1 MIAQLRRQNSC
12 ILRSMATNPKTS
24 DSALLDQVQKA
35 TSQLDLT
42 LSDIQFLRL
51 TQYLELISKWNK
63 VYNLT
68 AIRDLNAMIT
78 HHLVDS
84 LLVSP
89 YIQGEKILDVG
100 TGAGLPGIPLAI
112 LYPEKQFLLLDS
124 KQKKTRFLAQVV
136 IELGLDNV
144 KISSDRIEHF
154 APDALFDTII
164 SRAFSTIAK
173 LLQVAGKLCAQQG
186 QIVFMKGTYP
196 TEELTAVP
204 LGFHLDQ
211 ITRLDIPGVDAERHV
226 AVIKPT

>member
-1 MIAQLRRQNSC
+1 
-12 ILRSMATNPKTS
+12 MATTTTKP
-24 DSALLDQVQKA
+24 DSILLTQVRKA

-42 LSDIQFLRL
+42 LSNIQILKL
-51 TQYLELISKWNK
+51 TQHLELINKWNR

-78 HHLVDS
+78 HHLMDS
-84 LLVSP
+84 LLVAP

-124 KQKKTRFLAQVV
+124 TQKKTRFLTQVV

-144 KISSDRIEHF
+144 EISSDRIEHF
-154 APDALFDTII
+154 THEVLFDTII

-173 LLQVAGKLCAQQG
+173 LLHVAGKLCAQQG
-186 QIVFMKGTYP
+186 QVVFMKGGYP
-196 TEELTAVP
+196 AEELTAVP
-204 LGFHLDQ
+204 PSFHLDQ
-211 ITRLDIPGVDAERHV
+211 ITRLDIPGIDAERHV